1 MTISHPR
8 DAESATSHPD
18 AQSWN
23 LWEWSLPL
31 LTAPLDV
38 ITTSQP
44 SQTGLLKPICSIMRN
59 EPLHPF
65 RQQYS
70 WRQNKRN
77 PLTRDLAST
86 VSPSEA
92 PSRAQARTA
101 WSQQASPLSHSD
113 NSYPFSASI
122 SPAKQPESADAVL
135 ERSPT
140 ADQVDSTPQANRYR
154 TPRRVIA
161 SSESDD
167 SSMTM
172 TTPRKSRPCGI
183 YHPSPTKNID
193 ALPRLLANPHDGL
206 REQVMDGSTSEL
218 ITAPLTLRA
227 RDVRKLTDISFQKNP
242 TDRPGNSLAA
252 NHRRADS
259 AGNVA
264 LSLLSRHSNS
274 PTFHSP
280 ISSASHAH
288 SIPRQP
294 YLRTLIPARHSG
306 IYAAV
311 NEKFSS
317 VHDHAIPL

>member
-1 MTISHPR
+1 MVFTSPHSSPRRNNNIPAISSGITQADLLNYAKRTPAPVPPAVFMETAQ
-8 DAESATSHPD
+8 AESPYPGPREYGLAIGSSLSSTS
-18 AQSWN
+18 A
-23 LWEWSLPL
+23 
-31 LTAPLDV
+31 
-38 ITTSQP
+38 
-44 SQTGLLKPICSIMRN
+44 
-59 EPLHPF
+59 
-65 RQQYS
+65 YS
-70 WRQNKRN
+70 M
-77 PLTRDLAST
+77 
-86 VSPSEA
+86 VSA
-92 PSRAQARTA
+92 PSR
-101 WSQQASPLSHSD
+101 PLAGFPPHSD
-113 NSYPFSASI
+113 NSYTFSASI

-154 TPRRVIA
+154 TPRRAIA